1 MSKELI
7 LKDSSVL
14 NKQYYWLI
22 KAADKGNKE
31 AQKELAESY
40 LTGSNGL
47 EKSQIKAEYWKKQYE
62 RAEEPKVKKVVKT
75 VVVPANV
82 TQVEIPAN
90 VAKPAKPVNELSEEI
105 LALVKS
111 AESGIVDSE
120 FLLAEKYASGNDVK
134 KDDKKAFEWYLKAAN
149 HGLERAMV
157 SVGIS
162 YKEGFGVEKNDEL
175 AFEWFERA
183 ADKEYLPAIFEL
195 GACYLEGVGATPN
208 KRVAFMWLDKAL
220 EGGYTKAETY
230 VGDCYLNGF
239 GVLKDSLKAKELYEK
254 AATKNSGYAQYK
266 LGEMYASNG
275 LSIVKDEVKACKWFE
290 KAVVNGQPD
299 AEYMLGHYYAFG
311 HGGKKVNMEK
321 AHDLFVKS
329 AKKGNRFAIAALKKN
344 FNEEVG
350 A

>member
-1 MSKELI
+1 MNKELI

-47 EKSQIKAEYWKKQYE
+47 EKNQVKAEYWKRVYE
-62 RAEEPKVKKVVKT
+62 KVETPKTSVVKT
-75 VVVPANV
+75 VVRPIDV
-82 TQVEIPAN
+82 TKVDIHKEISQP
-90 VAKPAKPVNELSEEI
+90 VKPINELSEEM

-111 AESGIVDSE
+111 AESGVVDSE
-120 FLLAEKYASGNDVK
+120 FFLAEKYATGTDVS

-149 HGLERAMV
+149 HDLERAMV

-162 YKEGFGVEKNDEL
+162 YKEGIGVNKNDEL

-183 ADKEYLPAIFEL
+183 TDKEYLPAQFEL

-208 KRVAFMWLDKAL
+208 KRVAFMWIDKAL

-239 GVLKDSLKAKELYEK
+239 GVLKDSLRAKALYEK
-254 AATKNSGYAQYK
+254 AAAKNSGYAQYK

-275 LSIVKDEVKACKWFE
+275 LTIDKDEVKAAKWFE
-290 KAVVNGQPD
+290 KAAANGQSD

-311 HGGKKVNMEK
+311 HGGKKINLDK
-321 AHDLFVKS
+321 AHDLFIKS
-329 AKKGNRFAIAALKKN
+329 AKKGNRFAIASLKKI
-344 FNEEVG
+344 FNEE
-350 A
+350 APL